1 MIPELFLLKSKLFF
15 TGVSLLSPEIRKLS
29 SILLLF
35 FITVLP
41 ANLNA
46 ALQHIVCLHATA
58 KAPGS
63 NYL

>member
-1 MIPELFLLKSKLFF
+1 MLELITCKKPFVF
-15 TGVSLLSPEIRKLS
+15 TGVSLLSTEIRKLS
-29 SILLLF
+29 SILFLF

-46 ALQHIVCLHATA
+46 ALQHIVCLNATA